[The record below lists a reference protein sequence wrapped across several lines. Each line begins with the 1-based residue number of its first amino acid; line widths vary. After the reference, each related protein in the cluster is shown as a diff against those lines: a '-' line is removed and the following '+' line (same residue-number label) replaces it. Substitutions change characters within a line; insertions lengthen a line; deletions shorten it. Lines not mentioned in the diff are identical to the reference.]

1 MSAAITWTDDRVE
14 QVKQLWLYGELSA
27 SQIAL
32 KLGEGITR
40 NSVISKVHRLGLAG
54 KKPQTTRGMKI
65 NYPAERA
72 SARRVIDPLAAARR
86 AEKQRQLSAAR
97 EREAARI
104 EAERIGP
111 DTPLPK
117 SRMIQIAELSH
128 TVCHWPIG
136 DPREPG
142 FAFCGLGIGT
152 GRTYCPHH
160 AALAYRP
167 AEKKEARV

>member
-1 MSAAITWTDDRVE
+1 MSAAATWTDDRIE
-14 QVKQLWLYGELSA
+14 TLKALWTDGESTA
-27 SQIAL
+27 SQIAA
-32 KLGEGITR
+32 KIGGISR
-40 NSVISKVHRLGLAG
+40 NAVIGKAHRLGLAG
-54 KKPQTTRGMKI
+54 DRPSSTKGMKI

-111 DTPLPK
+111 DTPLPE

-128 TVCHWPIG
+128 TVCHWPLG

-142 FAFCGLGIGT
+142 FAFCGADIGS
-152 GRTYCPHH
+152 GKTYCPGH